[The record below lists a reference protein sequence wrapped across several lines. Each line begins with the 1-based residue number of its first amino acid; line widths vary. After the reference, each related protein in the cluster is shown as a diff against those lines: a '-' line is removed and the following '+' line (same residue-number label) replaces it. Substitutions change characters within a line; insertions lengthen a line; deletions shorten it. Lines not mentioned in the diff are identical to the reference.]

1 MAYKHGNRDQQ
12 LLFPVSIE
20 EYVGKEDVVRGFDA
34 MIEALDVALI
44 GLKIEKKKVGSPA
57 YDPKS
62 MLKLLVYGY
71 SYGIRSSRKL
81 DRECHYNVSFM
92 WLTGGLK
99 PDHKTI
105 SEFRKNNVEVLKRV
119 LRDTARIGMKLGLI
133 EGNILFVDGSK
144 MRGNSSL
151 DNSWTKEKA
160 EEALKKVDAKIIDI
174 LKECDEVDKSEEGS
188 PSLVKLRDDLQDKE
202 KLKSKVEEILNELK
216 SSNKKSYNTTDPES
230 VKLRGVH
237 GSFAGYNVQSV
248 VDEKHGLIVSVDA
261 TSESNDYN
269 QLTPQLEE
277 AHEVLD
283 KKCEVVCADT
293 GYASI
298 DDLVKV
304 DESGIKV
311 IVPSAR
317 QTTAEKKEPLKYAHV
332 NFKYDPTN
340 DCYTC
345 PEGQKLTKMSVN
357 SIRKRIAYRA
367 DKTACGACQFLS
379 QCTSSK
385 EGRMIQRPFDQHIKE
400 RLEAQYLKPENQAIY
415 KLRKQKVELPFA
427 HIKANL
433 KLDTFLLRGKK
444 KVKAEISI
452 LAACYNITR
461 MINLIGLNKFK
472 ERIRAFAT

>member
-1 MAYKHGNRDQQ
+1 VVISRIIISDCSD
-12 LLFPVSIE
+12 F
-20 EYVGKEDVVRGFDA
+20 YVFLPIVRGYDA
-34 MIEALDVALI
+34 MIEALDVNSI

-81 DRECHYNVSFM
+81 ERECHYNVSFM

-160 EEALKKVDAKIIDI
+160 EEALKKVDAQIIDI

-216 SSNKKSYNTTDPES
+216 DKKSHNTTDPDS

-277 AHEVLD
+277 AHKVLN
-283 KKCEVVCADT
+283 KKCEVACADI

-317 QTTAEKKEPLKYAHV
+317 QTTAEKREPLKYAHV
-332 NFKYDPTN
+332 NFKYDPTK

-345 PEGQKLTKMSVN
+345 PEGQKLTKSYV
-357 SIRKRIAYRA
+357 SSKRKRIRYRA
-367 DKTACGACQFLS
+367 EKSVCGACQFIS

-385 EGRMIQRPFDQHIKE
+385 EGRIIERPFNQEIKE
-400 RLEAQYLKPENQAIY
+400 RLEAQYLEPENQAIY

-433 KLDTFLLRGKK
+433 KLDTFLLRGKN
-444 KVKAEISI
+444 KVHAEISI
-452 LAACYNITR
+452 LAACFNITR
-461 MINLIGLNKFK
+461 MINLFGINKFK
-472 ERIRAFAT
+472 EKIKPLPA